1 MTIGDELKRAI
12 LKMQVYRD
20 EHKKSRTHQKVLM
33 DVCQMLDPLCD
44 GILDM
49 NFTEVLLFG
58 RETTEDERSK
68 LKELWYANKTRE

>member
-20 EHKKSRTHQKVLM
+20 EYKKSRTHQKVLM
-33 DVCQMLDPLCD
+33 DICQMLAPLCD

-49 NFTEVLLFG
+49 NFTEVFLFG

>member
-1 MTIGDELKRAI
+1 MTTGDELKRAI

-20 EHKKSRTHQKVLM
+20 EHKKSRTHQAVLM
-33 DVCQMLDPLCD
+33 DICQMLDPLCD

-58 RETTEDERSK
+58 RETTEDERTK
-68 LKELWYANKTRE
+68 LKELWYGKEKK

>member
-20 EHKKSRTHQKVLM
+20 EHKKSRTHQKALM

>member
-1 MTIGDELKRAI
+1 MTTGDELKRAI

-20 EHKKSRTHQKVLM
+20 EHKKSRTHQAVLM

-44 GILDM
+44 GSLDM

-58 RETTEDERSK
+58 RETTEDERTI
-68 LKELWYANKTRE
+68 LKELWYGKEKK

>member
-1 MTIGDELKRAI
+1 MVIDDELKRAI

-20 EHKKSRTHQKVLM
+20 EHKKSRTHQAVLM
-33 DVCQMLDPLCD
+33 DICQMLDPLCD

-58 RETTEDERSK
+58 RETTEDERTK
-68 LKELWYANKTRE
+68 LKELWYGKEKK

>member
-1 MTIGDELKRAI
+1 MTTGDELKRAI

-20 EHKKSRTHQKVLM
+20 EHKKSRTHQAVLM

-58 RETTEDERSK
+58 RETTEDERTK
-68 LKELWYANKTRE
+68 LKELWYGKEKK

>member
-20 EHKKSRTHQKVLM
+20 EYKKSRTHQKVLM
-33 DVCQMLDPLCD
+33 DICQMLDSLCD

-49 NFTEVLLFG
+49 NFTEVFLFG
-58 RETTEDERSK
+58 RETSEDERSK

>member
-20 EHKKSRTHQKVLM
+20 EYKKSRTHQKVLM
-33 DVCQMLDPLCD
+33 DICQMLDQLCD

-49 NFTEVLLFG
+49 NFTEVFLFG